1 MSEINKEVCTEVYTD
16 VDLKE
21 YVHRHSKA
29 EISEAFADIMFELC
43 KAANEFSDKFMQLK
57 NKYPELFV
65 LTDIGM
71 ITAISA
77 TPFEDR
83 PAPVT
88 VLLGSSKAIQ
98 LTANAIISGIK
109 RVANDK
115 N

>member
-1 MSEINKEVCTEVYTD
+1 MSEINKEVYTS
-16 VDLKE
+16 VDLKK
-21 YVHRHSKA
+21 YACRHSKTELA
-29 EISEAFADIMFELC
+29 EAFADIMFELC
-43 KAANEFSDKFMQLK
+43 KAADEFSDKFTQLK

-71 ITAISA
+71 ITAVSA
-77 TPFEDR
+77 APFEDR
-83 PAPVT
+83 SAPVT

>member
-1 MSEINKEVCTEVYTD
+1 MSEINSAVCTCE
-16 VDLKE
+16 DLKE

-29 EISEAFADIMFELC
+29 EISEAFADVMFELC
-43 KAANEFSDKFMQLK
+43 EAADEFSDKFIQLK
-57 NKYPELFV
+57 KKHPELFA

-71 ITAISA
+71 ITAVSA

-83 PAPVT
+83 SAPVT
-88 VLLGSSKAIQ
+88 VLLGNSKAIQ

>member
-1 MSEINKEVCTEVYTD
+1 MSEINKVVCTGE
-16 VDLKE
+16 DLKE

-29 EISEAFADIMFELC
+29 EVAEAFADIVLELC
-43 KAANEFSDKFMQLK
+43 KAADEFSDKFIQLK
-57 NKYPELFV
+57 NKHQELFA

-71 ITAISA
+71 ITAVSA
-77 TPFEDR
+77 APFEDR
-83 PAPVT
+83 SAPVT

-98 LTANAIISGIK
+98 LTASAIISGIK

>member
-1 MSEINKEVCTEVYTD
+1 MSEINREVYTGE
-16 VDLKE
+16 DLKE
-21 YVHRHSKA
+21 YARRLSKA
-29 EISEAFADIMFELC
+29 EISEAFADVMFELC
-43 KAANEFSDKFMQLK
+43 KAADEFSDKFMQLK

-71 ITAISA
+71 ITAVSA
-77 TPFEDR
+77 APFKDR
-83 PAPVT
+83 QAPFT
-88 VLLGSSKAIQ
+88 VLLGNYEAIQ

>member
-1 MSEINKEVCTEVYTD
+1 MSEINRDVYKG
-16 VDLKE
+16 VDLKK
-21 YVHRHSKA
+21 YVRKHSKA
-29 EISEAFADIMFELC
+29 EMSEAFADIMFELC
-43 KAANEFSDKFMQLK
+43 KAADEFDDKFMQLK

-71 ITAISA
+71 ITAVSA
-77 TPFEDR
+77 APFEDR
-83 PAPVT
+83 SAPIT
-88 VLLGSSKAIQ
+88 ILLGSSKAIQ

>member
-1 MSEINKEVCTEVYTD
+1 MDI
-16 VDLKE
+16 KE
-21 YVHRHSKA
+21 YVRGHSKA

-43 KAANEFSDKFMQLK
+43 KAADEFDDKFMQLK

-71 ITAISA
+71 ITAVSA
-77 TPFEDR
+77 APFEGR
-83 PAPVT
+83 SAPIT
-88 VLLGSSKAIQ
+88 ILLGSSKAIQ